1 MRLSYGRFPR
11 GQRERTKEEGKIK
24 KAARTAL
31 ERSLDWEDSC
41 HCLFAITDRQSNR
54 MKTYLGLLGLGALLF
69 VQAVP
74 LVGQQI
80 PASDLPPPGTDTG
93 LEGKYDPQNGIAQLI
108 RDKSSESA
116 ASKIFEDEHVLVFMP
131 LPEEEVV
138 VPGHVLVVP
147 KRLGARNLLD
157 LKPEEMCAL
166 LAAVQKAGIAQK
178 NGLGATGFR
187 VQSNNGLSSSQTV
200 YHSHFHVIP
209 SFGGKAPGT
218 PAPRRKLPEAEYNE
232 IAAKLRAAWPK

>member
-1 MRLSYGRFPR
+1 MNLKFSTLLIGLSTLLLT
-11 GQRERTKEEGKIK
+11 QTK
-24 KAARTAL
+24 
-31 ERSLDWEDSC
+31 
-41 HCLFAITDRQSNR
+41 
-54 MKTYLGLLGLGALLF
+54 
-69 VQAVP
+69 P

-80 PASDLPPPGTDTG
+80 PASELPPPGSDTG
-93 LEGKYDPQNGIAQLI
+93 LDGKYDPQNGIAQLN
-108 RDKSSESA
+108 RDKSAESA

-147 KRLGARNLLD
+147 KRMGARNLLD
-157 LKPEEMCAL
+157 LKPEEMCAV

-209 SFGGKAPGT
+209 SFGVKAPGT
-218 PAPRRKLPEAEYNE
+218 PPPRRKLAPEEYKS
-232 IAAKLRAAWPK
+232 IGDKLRAAWPK

>member
-1 MRLSYGRFPR
+1 LFP
-11 GQRERTKEEGKIK
+11 QKETKRTKFHRPSFPLLSSVEFFVMNLKFSTLLI
-24 KAARTAL
+24 
-31 ERSLDWEDSC
+31 
-41 HCLFAITDRQSNR
+41 
-54 MKTYLGLLGLGALLF
+54 GLSTLLF
-69 VQAVP
+69 LQTKSLNA
-74 LVGQQI
+74 QQI
-80 PASDLPPPGTDTG
+80 PASELPPSGTDTG

-157 LKPEEMCAL
+157 LKPDEMCAL

-218 PAPRRKLPEAEYNE
+218 PAPRRKLSDAEYKD

>member
-1 MRLSYGRFPR
+1 MSLLS
-11 GQRERTKEEGKIK
+11 
-24 KAARTAL
+24 
-31 ERSLDWEDSC
+31 S
-41 HCLFAITDRQSNR
+41 ITDRQSNR
-54 MKTYLGLLGLGALLF
+54 MKTYLGLLGFVAVLF

-74 LVGQQI
+74 LFGQQI
-80 PASDLPPPGTDTG
+80 PASDLPPPGSDTG
-93 LEGKYDPQNGIAQLI
+93 LDGKYDPTNGIAQLI
-108 RDKSSESA
+108 QDKSAESA
-116 ASKIFEDEHVLVFMP
+116 ASKIFEDDRVLVFMP
-131 LPEEEVV
+131 LPQEEVV

-147 KRLGARNLLD
+147 KRMGARNLLD
-157 LKPEEMCAL
+157 LKPDEMCHL
-166 LAAVQKAGIAQK
+166 LATVQKAAIAQK

-187 VQSNNGLSSSQTV
+187 VQQNNGLSSSQTV

>member
-1 MRLSYGRFPR
+1 VLST
-11 GQRERTKEEGKIK
+11 QV
-24 KAARTAL
+24 
-31 ERSLDWEDSC
+31 LDHLDDRNTFSVMNLKFGT
-41 HCLFAITDRQSNR
+41 LFI
-54 MKTYLGLLGLGALLF
+54 GLTALLF
-69 VQAVP
+69 VQTEP
-74 LVGQQI
+74 LIGQQI
-80 PASDLPPPGTDTG
+80 PASELPPPGTDTG

-138 VPGHVLVVP
+138 APGHVLVVP
-147 KRLGARNLLD
+147 KRMGARNLLD
-157 LKPEEMCAL
+157 LKPDEMRDIL
-166 LAAVQKAGIAQK
+166 VAVQKAAIAQK

-218 PAPRRKLPEAEYNE
+218 PAPRRKLSEAEYKE
-232 IAAKLRAAWPK
+232 IAAKLKAAWPKG

>member
-1 MRLSYGRFPR
+1 MNLKFSTLLIGLSTLLLT
-11 GQRERTKEEGKIK
+11 QTK
-24 KAARTAL
+24 
-31 ERSLDWEDSC
+31 
-41 HCLFAITDRQSNR
+41 
-54 MKTYLGLLGLGALLF
+54 
-69 VQAVP
+69 P

-93 LEGKYDPQNGIAQLI
+93 LDGKYDPQNGIAQLI

-157 LKPEEMCAL
+157 LKPEEMCAV

-178 NGLGATGFR
+178 KGRGEPGFEG
-187 VQSNNGLSSSQTV
+187 Q
-200 YHSHFHVIP
+200 
-209 SFGGKAPGT
+209 
-218 PAPRRKLPEAEYNE
+218 
-232 IAAKLRAAWPK
+232 